1 MGAISL
7 MRRSLLALALVLV
20 TALPAAADDGLSIRE
35 VDAAAAPEV
44 HVTLSLAEPTA
55 VTAEDLQ
62 LFEDGAPVTTFTV
75 SQLAVAGRPVDVVLT
90 LDTSGSMVGE
100 PMAAAVDAARQFVED
115 VPPQVRI
122 GLVTF
127 ADRPVVAQRLTD
139 DRGAVLAAL
148 DEVAAAGETALYD
161 GVAEAASL
169 FSGDAQRN
177 IILLSDGGDTASAG
191 TLDQAVAAA
200 ADAGSSVFSVGWRT
214 TETDIT
220 ALRTLARESG
230 GRYASAGSA
239 DVAAIYAGLAAELS
253 NQYVVS
259 YESDRQ
265 QGGEVSITVSGEWGT
280 DTTVVLFPE
289 VEVAPEPAPARSG
302 PEPYRPPLLRGWWG
316 LEVAVG
322 LVFASALALVL
333 MVSNTQLR
341 RRRHRMLER
350 RMGSG
355 GSGQAAD
362 QEETGGAAAWIPQ
375 PFAAAGQMVAESA
388 GFAER
393 LDRRLEQAGASLRP
407 GEFVAGAFL
416 AALVGGAAAGLLFQS
431 ALWGLAGAAVAAL
444 IPIAALTMGVRRRL
458 NRLQGQVV
466 DVLMI
471 IASSLRAGHSF
482 LQALDMVS
490 KEISEPAA
498 GEFSRAVSEIRLG
511 RSVDEALAALG
522 DRMAS
527 DDFEWAMMAVN
538 IQREV
543 GGNLAEVLDT
553 VAETLRGRDTVR
565 RQVKVLASEGKLS
578 ARILTVLPF
587 AITLYIARMN
597 EGFLDPLFST
607 FIGRVIL
614 AIGSVLM
621 IVGIIIMRRMVRIDV

>member
-1 MGAISL
+1 
-7 MRRSLLALALVLV
+7 MRRSLLTLALVLM
-20 TALPAAADDGLSIRE
+20 TTLPAAADDELSIRE
-35 VDAAAAPEV
+35 VDAAAAPDV
-44 HVTLSLAEPTA
+44 DVTVSLAEPRA
-55 VTAEDLQ
+55 LTAEDLQ

-90 LDTSGSMVGE
+90 LDTSGSMLGE
-100 PMAAAVDAARQFVED
+100 PMIAAVDAARRFVES
-115 VPPQVRI
+115 VPPEVRI

-127 ADRPVVAQRLTD
+127 ADRPFVIQRLTE
-139 DRGAVLAAL
+139 DREAVLAAL
-148 DEVAAAGETALYD
+148 DGVAAAGETSLYD
-161 GVAEAASL
+161 GVAKAATL
-169 FSGDAQRN
+169 FSEDAQRN

-191 TLDQAVAAA
+191 TLDQAVASAASAA
-200 ADAGSSVFSVGWRT
+200 ASVFSIGWRT
-214 TETDIT
+214 TETDIG

-259 YESDRQ
+259 YASDRQ
-265 QGGEVSITVSGEWGT
+265 QGGEVSITVEAAWGT

-289 VEVAPEPAPARSG
+289 VEVPQSVPARTG

-316 LEVAVG
+316 LAVSVG

-341 RRRHRMLER
+341 RRRRRMLER
-350 RMGSG
+350 RMGTGKS
-355 GSGQAAD
+355 SPEAD
-362 QEETGGAAAWIPQ
+362 HEETGGAAAWIPE

-393 LDRRLEQAGASLRP
+393 LDRRLEQSGLSLRP
-407 GEFVAGAFL
+407 GEFVAATFL
-416 AALVGGAAAGLLFQS
+416 AALVGGAAASLLFQS
-431 ALWGLAGAAVAAL
+431 VMWGLAGAVVAAL
-444 IPIAALTMGVRRRL
+444 IPISALAMAARRRL
-458 NRLQGQVV
+458 NRLQAQVV

-471 IASSLRAGHSF
+471 IASALRAGHSF
-482 LQALDMVS
+482 LQALDMVA

-498 GEFSRAVSEIRLG
+498 GEFTRAVSEIRLG
-511 RSVDEALAALG
+511 RSVDEALSALG

-527 DDFEWAMMAVN
+527 EDFEWAMMAVN

-553 VAETLRGRDTVR
+553 VAETLRDRETVR
-565 RQVKVLASEGKLS
+565 RQVRVLASEGKLS

-587 AITLYIARMN
+587 AIILFIATTN
-597 EGFLDPLFST
+597 GGFLDPLFGT
-607 FIGRVIL
+607 FTGRVLL
-614 AIGSVLM
+614 AVGSALM
-621 IVGIIIMRRMVRIDV
+621 LVGIVIMRRMVRVDV

>member
-1 MGAISL
+1 MGAGSL
-7 MRRSLLALALVLV
+7 MRRALLTLALVMV
-20 TALPAAADDGLSIRE
+20 SALPAGADDGLSIRE

-44 HVTLSLAEPTA
+44 DVTLSLAESTA

-62 LFEDGAPVTTFTV
+62 LFEDGVPVTTFTV
-75 SQLAVAGRPVDVVLT
+75 SPLDVAGRPVDVVLA
-90 LDTSGSMVGE
+90 LDTSGSMLGE
-100 PMAAAVDAARQFVED
+100 PLAAAVDAALRFVGS

-127 ADRPVVAQRLTD
+127 ADRPVVVQRLTD

-148 DEVAAAGETALYD
+148 DGVAAVGETSLYD
-161 GVAEAASL
+161 GVSKATTL
-169 FSGDAQRN
+169 FSEDAQRN

-191 TLDQAVAAA
+191 TLDQAVASAA
-200 ADAGSSVFSVGWRT
+200 SAEASVFSIGWRT
-214 TETDIT
+214 TETDIS

-259 YESDRQ
+259 YASDRQ
-265 QGGEVSITVSGEWGT
+265 QGGEVSITVKAAWGT

-289 VEVAPEPAPARSG
+289 AEVPEPAPAR
-302 PEPYRPPLLRGWWG
+302 PEPDAYRPPLLRGGWG
-316 LEVAVG
+316 LIVSAG
-322 LVFASALALVL
+322 LVFAAVLAILLAVFD
-333 MVSNTQLR
+333 VPLR
-341 RRRHRMLER
+341 RRRRRMLER
-350 RMGSG
+350 RMGAGRSG
-355 GSGQAAD
+355 PAAD
-362 QEETGGAAAWIPQ
+362 QEETGGAAAWIPE

-393 LDRRLEQAGASLRP
+393 LDRRLEQSGLSLRP

-416 AALVGGAAAGLLFQS
+416 AAVVGGAAAGLLFQS
-431 ALWGLAGAAVAAL
+431 VMWGLTGAVVAAL
-444 IPIAALTMGVRRRL
+444 IPISALAMAARRRL
-458 NRLQGQVV
+458 NALQAQVV

-490 KEISEPAA
+490 KEIAEPAA

-511 RSVDEALAALG
+511 RSVDEALSALG

-553 VAETLRGRDTVR
+553 VAETLRDRETVR
-565 RQVKVLASEGKLS
+565 RQVRVLASEGKLS

-587 AITLYIARMN
+587 AIVLFIAKTN
-597 EGFLDPLFST
+597 GGFLDPLFET

-614 AIGSVLM
+614 GFGAFLM
-621 IVGIIIMRRMVRIDV
+621 VVGILIMRKMVRVDV

>member
-1 MGAISL
+1 

-20 TALPAAADDGLSIRE
+20 SALPVAADDGLSIRE

-44 HVTLSLAEPTA
+44 HVTVSLAEPAA

-62 LFEDGAPVTTFTV
+62 LFEDGVPVTTLSV
-75 SQLAVAGRPVDVVLT
+75 SQLDVSGRPVDVVLT
-90 LDTSGSMVGE
+90 LDTSGSMLGE
-100 PMAAAVDAARQFVED
+100 PMAAAVDAARQFVES

-127 ADRPVVAQRLTD
+127 ADRPVLAQRLTD

-148 DEVAAAGETALYD
+148 DEVTAAGETALYD
-161 GVAEAASL
+161 GVAEAATL

-191 TLDQAVAAA
+191 TLDQAVASAA
-200 ADAGSSVFSVGWRT
+200 SAEASVFSIGWRT

-239 DVAAIYAGLAAELS
+239 DIAAIYAGLAAELS

-265 QGGEVSITVSGEWGT
+265 QGGEVSITVEAAWGT
-280 DTTVVLFPE
+280 DTAVVLFPE
-289 VEVAPEPAPARSG
+289 VEVPGPAPAQPG
-302 PEPYRPPLLRGWWG
+302 PDPYRPPLLRGAWG
-316 LEVAVG
+316 LIVSAG
-322 LVFASALALVL
+322 LVFTAVLVVFL
-333 MVSNTQLR
+333 MVFDVPLR
-341 RRRHRMLER
+341 RRRRRMLER
-350 RMGSG
+350 RMAAGKLG
-355 GSGQAAD
+355 PAAD
-362 QEETGGAAAWIPQ
+362 QEDTGGAAAWIPE

-393 LDRRLEQAGASLRP
+393 LDRRLEQSGLSLRP

-431 ALWGLAGAAVAAL
+431 LLWGLTGAVVTAL
-444 IPIAALTMGVRRRL
+444 IPIAVLGMAARRRL
-458 NRLQGQVV
+458 NALQAQVV

-490 KEISEPAA
+490 KEIAEPAA

-511 RSVDEALAALG
+511 RSVDEALSALG

-527 DDFEWAMMAVN
+527 NDFEWAMMAVN

-553 VAETLRGRDTVR
+553 VAETLRDRETVR

-587 AITLYIARMN
+587 AIILFIAKTN
-597 EGFLDPLFST
+597 GGFLDPLFET

-614 AIGSVLM
+614 GFGAFLM
-621 IVGIIIMRRMVRIDV
+621 VVGILIMRKMVRVDV

>member
-1 MGAISL
+1 MGAGSL
-7 MRRSLLALALVLV
+7 MSRALLTLALVFV
-20 TALPAAADDGLSIRE
+20 TVLPAAADDGLSIRE
-35 VDAAAAPEV
+35 IDAAAAPKV
-44 HVTLSLAEPTA
+44 DVTVSLAEPAA
-55 VTAEDLQ
+55 VTPENLEV
-62 LFEDGAPVTTFTV
+62 FEDGVAVKSFTV
-75 SQLAVAGRPVDVVLT
+75 SQLDVSGRPVDVVLT
-90 LDTSGSMVGE
+90 LDTSGSMLGE
-100 PMAAAVDAARQFVED
+100 PMAAAVDAARQFVES
-115 VPPQVRI
+115 VPLQVRM

-148 DEVAAAGETALYD
+148 DDVVAAGETALYD
-161 GVAEAASL
+161 GVTEAASL
-169 FSGDAQRN
+169 FSGEAQRN

-191 TLDQAVAAA
+191 SLDQAVAAA
-200 ADAGSSVFSVGWRT
+200 VDAGSTVFSVGWRT
-214 TETDIT
+214 SETDIT

-259 YESDRQ
+259 YTTDRQ

-289 VEVAPEPAPARSG
+289 VEVVPEPAPARSG
-302 PEPYRPPLLRGWWG
+302 PEPYRPPLLRGGWG
-316 LEVAVG
+316 LALSVG
-322 LVFASALALVL
+322 LVFASALALFL
-333 MVSNTQLR
+333 MAFGVPLR
-341 RRRHRMLER
+341 RRRRRMLER
-350 RMGSG
+350 RMGAG

-362 QEETGGAAAWIPQ
+362 QEETGGAAAWIPE

-388 GFAER
+388 GFADR
-393 LDRRLEQAGASLRP
+393 LDRRLEQSGLSLRP
-407 GEFVAGAFL
+407 GEFVVGTFL
-416 AALVGGAAAGLLFQS
+416 AAVVGGVVAGLLFQS
-431 ALWGLAGAAVAAL
+431 ALWGLTGAVVAAL
-444 IPIAALTMGVRRRL
+444 IPISALAMAARRRL
-458 NRLQGQVV
+458 NGLQAQVV

-490 KEISEPAA
+490 KEIAEPAA

-511 RSVDEALAALG
+511 RSVDEALSALG

-527 DDFEWAMMAVN
+527 EDFEWAMMAVN

-553 VAETLRGRDTVR
+553 VAETLRDRETVR
-565 RQVKVLASEGKLS
+565 RQVRVLASEGKLS

-587 AITLYIARMN
+587 AIILFIAKTN
-597 EGFLDPLFST
+597 GGFLDPLFGS
-607 FIGRVIL
+607 FIGRVLLAGGAIL
-614 AIGSVLM
+614 ML
-621 IVGIIIMRRMVRIDV
+621 VGIIIMRRMVRVDV

>member
-1 MGAISL
+1 MGAGSL
-7 MRRSLLALALVLV
+7 MRRALLTLAIILV
-20 TALPAAADDGLSIRE
+20 TVLPAAADDGLSIRE

-44 HVTLSLAEPTA
+44 HVTVSLAEPTA

-62 LFEDGAPVTTFTV
+62 LFEDGVPMTTFTV
-75 SQLAVAGRPVDVVLT
+75 SPLAVAGRPVDGVLT
-90 LDTSGSMVGE
+90 LDTSGSMLGE
-100 PMAAAVDAARQFVED
+100 PMAAAVDAARRFVES
-115 VPPQVRI
+115 VPPQVRM

-127 ADRPVVAQRLTD
+127 ADRPVVVQRLTE

-148 DEVAAAGETALYD
+148 DGVAAAGETALYD
-161 GVAEAASL
+161 GVAKAATL
-169 FSGDAQRN
+169 FSEDAQRN

-191 TLDQAVAAA
+191 NLEEAVASAA
-200 ADAGSSVFSVGWRT
+200 SAETSVFSIGWRT
-214 TETDIT
+214 TETDIR
-220 ALRTLARESG
+220 ALRTLARESS

-265 QGGEVSITVSGEWGT
+265 QGGEVSITVKAAWGT

-289 VEVAPEPAPARSG
+289 VEVPEAAPAG
-302 PEPYRPPLLRGWWG
+302 PGPDPYRPPLLRGSWG
-316 LEVAVG
+316 LLVSVG
-322 LVFASALALVL
+322 LVFAAVLAILLTVFD
-333 MVSNTQLR
+333 VPLR
-341 RRRHRMLER
+341 RRRRRMLER
-350 RMGSG
+350 RMGAG
-355 GSGQAAD
+355 GSGSAAD
-362 QEETGGAAAWIPQ
+362 QEETGGAAAWIPE

-388 GFAER
+388 GFADR
-393 LDRRLEQAGASLRP
+393 LDRRLEQSGLSIRP

-416 AALVGGAAAGLLFQS
+416 AAVVGGAAAGLLFQGV
-431 ALWGLAGAAVAAL
+431 LWGLAGAAVAAL
-444 IPIAALTMGVRRRL
+444 VPIAALAMGARRRL
-458 NRLQGQVV
+458 NGLQAQVV

-490 KEISEPAA
+490 KEIAEPAA

-511 RSVDEALAALG
+511 RSVDEALGALG
-522 DRMAS
+522 DRMVS

-553 VAETLRGRDTVR
+553 VAETLRDRETVR
-565 RQVKVLASEGKLS
+565 RQVRVLASEGKLS

-587 AITLYIARMN
+587 AIVLFIAKTN
-597 EGFLDPLFST
+597 GGFLDPLFST
-607 FIGRVIL
+607 FIGRIIL
-614 AIGSVLM
+614 GFGAVLM
-621 IVGIIIMRRMVRIDV
+621 LVGIIVMRKMVRVDV